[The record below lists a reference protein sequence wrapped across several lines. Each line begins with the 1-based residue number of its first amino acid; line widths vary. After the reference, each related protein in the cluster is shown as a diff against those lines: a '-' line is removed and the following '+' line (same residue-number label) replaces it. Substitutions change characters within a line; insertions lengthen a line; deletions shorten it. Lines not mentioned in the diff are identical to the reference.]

1 MRGSVWRAPRVTRP
15 DPRRPP
21 VRAYRAPRLRAPP
34 RPGPR
39 TTGRSPSAH
48 VAGGGAKRREPAR
61 FVDGHEVG
69 VEVRRALLDAA
80 CRLRGRPQEP
90 GEPACHRPREAALL
104 QLYEQETEEGGQPE
118 QARERDRR
126 GDMPAEAT
134 EQRHDAEDDEQ
145 ALRQDEASPARDDRR
160 SGGRAADAVGT
171 QEEDLHRLAAHPRGG
186 DAVHRLAGQPLEPE
200 TGERL
205 GDTEGPENDAPA
217 EGVAERYDRVRQQ
230 RERQDRTESDE
241 APPDLLG
248 TALVDEPGEQEDAGE
263 GGKDGHRAPSAPRRP
278 RAPLR
283 RGPLGGPLR
292 CTHCSWL
299 RKNALRDERSPR
311 ATGRA
316 VTGPCSQGASRMP
329 ACLEAELG
337 PGRRPGHDGFW
348 ARTSC

>member
-205 GDTEGPENDAPA
+205 GDAEGPENDAPA

-230 RERQDRTESDE
+230 RQGQDRTESDE
-241 APPDLLG
+241 ASPDLLG
-248 TALVDEPGEQEDAGE
+248 TALVDEPGEQEDAGQ
-263 GGKDGHRAPSAPRRP
+263 GGKEGHRAPSAPQRP
-278 RAPLR
+278 RDPLR
-283 RGPLGGPLR
+283 HGPLGGPLP
-292 CTHCSWL
+292 CTHLFS
-299 RKNALRDERSPR
+299 RSGTTRPETTIPPCDGPR
-311 ATGRA
+311 RHCT
-316 VTGPCSQGASRMP
+316 
-329 ACLEAELG
+329 L
-337 PGRRPGHDGFW
+337 
-348 ARTSC
+348 